1 VYIMPDLSILDCIGG
16 TPLIKAGGI
25 VENRAKLYL
34 KAEWFNPSGSIKDR
48 TAKYILA
55 GAIERGE
62 LSPGGRV
69 VEASSGNLGI
79 SLGMLGAVY
88 GLDVTVV
95 MPEGMSRARSV
106 LMEKYGVNT
115 VFTAAKDGMAGAVAK
130 AEQKAGTVG
139 AFYPRQF
146 ENADGVRAH
155 YETTAKEILDDLG
168 GTPDAIIA
176 GVGTGG
182 TLMGIAR
189 RFAEVGPCEII
200 AVEPRE
206 SPILSMGHAGRHGI
220 EGIGAGF
227 VPPLLDRSYIDR
239 VITVGDEEALNCFN
253 ALPRRLGLCCGISSA
268 AAIAAAIKLSLEE
281 KYRGRR
287 IVAILP
293 DGVNRYI

>member
-1 VYIMPDLSILDCIGG
+1 MDGFGILDCIGG
-16 TPLIKAGGI
+16 TPLIEAGGI
-25 VENRAKLYL
+25 AHGEVKLYL

-48 TAKYILA
+48 TASYIIA
-55 GAIERGE
+55 GAMERGE
-62 LSPGGRV
+62 LSRGGRV

-79 SLGMLGAVY
+79 SLGMLGAIY
-88 GLDVTVV
+88 GLDVTIV

-106 LMEKYGVNT
+106 LMEKYGVRT
-115 VFTAAKDGMAGAVAK
+115 VYTAANDGMAGAVAE
-130 AEQKAGTVG
+130 AERIAGEVG

-155 YETTAKEILDDLG
+155 YEGTAVEITDALG
-168 GTPDAIIA
+168 GVPDAIIA

-206 SPILSMGHAGRHGI
+206 SPVLSMGHAGRHGI
-220 EGIGAGF
+220 AGIGAGF

-239 VITVGDEEALNCFN
+239 VLTVGDEEAMQVFD
-253 ALPRRLGLCCGISSA
+253 ALPRRIGLCCGISSA
-268 AAIAAAIKLSLEE
+268 AAVAAAIKLSLEE

-293 DGVNRYI
+293 DGFDRYI